1 MLVGG
6 AAATAAILTTML
18 GDVHGLLGALLAQP
32 AVVTVP
38 LAFGVMIVFSLLDRP
53 PRHADRLL
61 LRMHL
66 PERAAERLRIGR

>member
-6 AAATAAILTTML
+6 ISATAAILATML
-18 GDVHGLLGALLAQP
+18 GSVGGLAGALLAQP

-38 LAFGVMIVFSLLDRP
+38 LAFGVMILFSLTARP

-61 LRMHL
+61 LMMHM
-66 PERAAERLRIGR
+66 PERAAERLRMEV